1 MPETDRFRGW
11 PAAAFD
17 FYARLELDN
26 SRAFWQAN
34 KSVYEDAVKAPFTA
48 LSSAIE
54 RRYGP
59 LHLFRP
65 YRDVRFAKDKQP
77 YKTAAGAVT
86 ESAGGAT
93 FYVQVSAT
101 GLFAGTGMYHLAS
114 DQLERYRGALLDER
128 SGAAI
133 VKAVESVRR
142 AGYEIGAMESL
153 KSALRG
159 VPKDHPRI
167 ELLRMKGLTTGR
179 AFPLAKWMHTPK
191 ALERITGVW
200 DAAKPV
206 NAWLERHVG
215 PSQLAPDEW

>member
-1 MPETDRFRGW
+1 VSERFRGW

-34 KSVYEDAVKAPFTA
+34 KDVYQDAVKAPFTA
-48 LSSAIE
+48 LSDEIE

-59 LHLFRP
+59 LHVFRP

-93 FYVQVSAT
+93 YYVQVSAT

-114 DQLERYRGALLDER
+114 DQLDRYRAALLDER
-128 SGAAI
+128 KGAAI
-133 VKAVESVRR
+133 VKAVESVRG

-153 KSALRG
+153 KSAPRG

-191 ALERITGVW
+191 ALERIVAVW

-215 PSQLAPDEW
+215 PSELAPDEW